1 MYVWRKST
9 SPTKP
14 HFRITFPPGAL
25 CEGTYG
31 DLKTPTRWLGHMHIC
46 YLAHKQGS
54 TEEAGP
60 WLHKTIWISV
70 RQPTVSCIFRFLCQ
84 VWYESSKDMWMIFI
98 TIQDVYCNIGYTIVI
113 CHLQLTSCS
122 SVYRMFIA
130 ILGTAL
136 LFVISSLLHV
146 HQYTGC
152 LLQYWVQHCY
162 LSSPAY
168 FMFILLQELYFN
180 FSASNFVYVK
190 AWLSDCRS
198 VPSLTFRLSVR
209 SVLDLQAIGQFR
221 LRKHLTFRLS
231 VRSVYVSSW
240 PSGCR
245 SGPSLTF
252 RLSVSS
258 VLDLQTVG
266 QVRLRKPLTF
276 RLSVSSVLDFR
287 LSASSVIDLQTV
299 GQVRPWPSDC
309 RSGPS
314 T

>member
-1 MYVWRKST
+1 MNRQ
-9 SPTKP
+9 
-14 HFRITFPPGAL
+14 
-25 CEGTYG
+25 
-31 DLKTPTRWLGHMHIC
+31 KTCGW
-46 YLAHKQGS
+46 
-54 TEEAGP
+54 
-60 WLHKTIWISV
+60 
-70 RQPTVSCIFRFLCQ
+70 
-84 VWYESSKDMWMIFI
+84 SSS
-98 TIQDVYCNIGYTIVI
+98 
-113 CHLQLTSCS
+113 L
-122 SVYRMFIA
+122 YRMFIA
-130 ILGTAL
+130 ILGTPL

-146 HQYTGC
+146 HQYTEC

-252 RLSVSS
+252 RLLVSSVYVSTWPSDRRSDPSLTIRLSVSSVLDLLTVGQFRSWPSDCQPVSYLTFRLSASS

-266 QVRLRKPLTF
+266 QYRLRKHLTF
-276 RLSVSSVLDFR
+276 KLSVSSVYV
-287 LSASSVIDLQTV
+287 ST
-299 GQVRPWPSDC
+299 WPSDC
-309 RSGPS
+309 RLVPS
-314 T
+314 KPKRIFSHISSFYVIILYFVWLLSVICFNNDISFVFLVF